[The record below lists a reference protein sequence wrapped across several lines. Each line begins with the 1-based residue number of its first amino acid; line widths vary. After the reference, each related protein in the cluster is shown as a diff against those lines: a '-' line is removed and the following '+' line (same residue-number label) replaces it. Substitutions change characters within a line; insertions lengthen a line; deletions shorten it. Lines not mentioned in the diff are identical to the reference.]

1 MLNILMTFAQFEREI
16 LTERVRDKVAAAKKR
31 GKHCG
36 GRPVLGYDSDP
47 ITKKLL
53 GDTKIKRTK
62 SLLCE
67 IFEHRGNKENSK
79 WSERAA

>member
-1 MLNILMTFAQFEREI
+1 MDILFVCLQVQAI
-16 LTERVRDKVAAAKKR
+16 LKNV
-31 GKHCG
+31 
-36 GRPVLGYDSDP
+36 
-47 ITKKLL
+47 

>member
-1 MLNILMTFAQFEREI
+1 MDIEVYQPPSCPGGGTVLSLMLE
-16 LTERVRDKVAAAKKR
+16 
-31 GKHCG
+31 H
-36 GRPVLGYDSDP
+36 S
-47 ITKKLL
+47 
-53 GDTKIKRTK
+53 KIKRTK